1 MTSGMRRLAPIACL
15 IALLTFAGSASAA
28 GSVVGSGNFHVPG
41 KAIGCHYVDHGPV
54 SAALPASATIRCERY
69 SDKTFVAVSTTGTV
83 TKSHKGAAVAAGP
96 VAHQGGWTRRFS
108 AKLTCTAIGMVGG
121 GGEVDCTFGARH
133 SFRIN
138 PTLVQIKN

>member
-1 MTSGMRRLAPIACL
+1 MRRVAPIACL
-15 IALLTFAGSASAA
+15 MAVLALPGSASAT

-41 KAIGCHYVDHGPV
+41 KVIGCHYVEYGPV

-69 SDKTFVAVSTTGTV
+69 SDRTFVAISTTGTV
-83 TKSHKGAAVAAGP
+83 TKSHQGSTVAPGP
-96 VAHQGGWTRRFS
+96 VAHQGGWTHRFS

-138 PTLVQIKN
+138 PTLVRITN